1 MASAQKDKR
10 DRSNSES
17 KRKKQEDARLRREEE
32 EREEERQRKKA
43 EEPLD
48 VMAQKGYYDQL
59 FKEMEDRKAKV
70 RAMDEEI
77 EAEQREQAEL
87 EAKIQGMQ
95 GWLKKHDPIIEKK
108 KKDLAK
114 MDRKLKGLQESADDP
129 EALARIMDEPD
140 SPSDPPKPK
149 KAASALE
156 AAERL
161 SKAHN
166 MREQY
171 RSRVLQGVAP
181 MQFGLST
188 TPRGHG
194 LEAVETCNLTATGKE
209 GNEVPVRCYSP
220 AGKPFNA
227 APAPPAIVFFHGGG
241 YVVGDLETHDWLC
254 RSLAALA
261 GSTVVSVDY
270 RRAPEHKYPAAIND
284 AYAALLWVAQ
294 GGLGAYPRR
303 IAVAGDCAG
312 GGMAAACCLRA
323 KDDPEGPKIALQ
335 LLAYPW
341 LDLRPH
347 APSMTHEFSDG
358 RHGLSGDECRFY
370 REAYAPEGADPTG
383 GGAWTEAL
391 DASPILA
398 QSLVGL
404 PRAFIAYPV
413 HSMLADEAV
422 SFVERLRRD
431 VGPEAVHTMRV
442 EGPQH
447 HFAVMASEPQTQHVV
462 FAAATF
468 ASAML
473 WAPEC

>member
-1 MASAQKDKR
+1 
-10 DRSNSES
+10 
-17 KRKKQEDARLRREEE
+17 
-32 EREEERQRKKA
+32 
-43 EEPLD
+43 
-48 VMAQKGYYDQL
+48 MAQKGYYDQL
-59 FKEMEDRKAKV
+59 QREMEDRKARV

-77 EAEQREQAEL
+77 AAEQKQQAEL
-87 EAKIQGMQ
+87 QAKIRKMQ
-95 GWLKKHDPIIEKK
+95 HWLEKHEPLIEKK
-108 KKDLAK
+108 KEELANIDETLRDLGESAN
-114 MDRKLKGLQESADDP
+114 DPETLARKLSKLSLGSEVDEPHDEPAAPADPVEPVKSADPAELVKPADP
-129 EALARIMDEPD
+129 A
-140 SPSDPPKPK
+140 KP
-149 KAASALE
+149 ANAVSALE

-161 SKAHN
+161 HKAHA

-181 MQFGLST
+181 MQFGLSA

-194 LEAVETCNLTATGKE
+194 LEAVETCDLAARGKD
-209 GNEVPVRCYSP
+209 GYEVPVRCYSP

-284 AYAALLWVAQ
+284 AYTALLWVGQ

-358 RHGLSGDECRFY
+358 RHGLCSNDCRFY
-370 REAYAPEGADPTG
+370 RDAYAPDGAGPDG
-383 GGAWTEAL
+383 GSAWTEAL

-473 WAPEC
+473 WAPEY